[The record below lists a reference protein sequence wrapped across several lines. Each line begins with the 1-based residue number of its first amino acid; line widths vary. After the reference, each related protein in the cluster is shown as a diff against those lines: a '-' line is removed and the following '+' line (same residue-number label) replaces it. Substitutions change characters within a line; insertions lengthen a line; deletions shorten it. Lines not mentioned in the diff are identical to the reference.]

1 MSKRHKSVCIN
12 FEFKEILQGL
22 NFVSYLHILLLIG
35 GNGRRCCR
43 TSKVITS
50 DFFIQPNIPLEVKKA
65 KCKKH
70 CLFLLYQKLWPFQT
84 LAQFM
89 WSKQETGDLSTTI
102 WCKIIDLRSN
112 TGKTS
117 PFHFW
122 YFQYSKIKSPPGPIW
137 LTFPITLQIF
147 HKNVAKGTSDPRWV
161 LWLIQHLE
169 FKAEASTSFE
179 MSVKLQLGFVWK
191 RARNPRTN

>member
-1 MSKRHKSVCIN
+1 MNVKKYYKAGILFHLCI
-12 FEFKEILQGL
+12 FF
-22 NFVSYLHILLLIG
+22 YLLGKMVGDAVAPPKWLLL
-35 GNGRRCCR
+35 
-43 TSKVITS
+43 T
-50 DFFIQPNIPLEVKKA
+50 FFRPNIPLEVKEA

-122 YFQYSKIKSPPGPIW
+122 YFQYSKIKSPPGSICYDCW
-137 LTFPITLQIF
+137 HLQ
-147 HKNVAKGTSDPRWV
+147 
-161 LWLIQHLE
+161 
-169 FKAEASTSFE
+169 
-179 MSVKLQLGFVWK
+179 
-191 RARNPRTN
+191 

>member
-1 MSKRHKSVCIN
+1 MLSHLKSW
-12 FEFKEILQGL
+12 
-22 NFVSYLHILLLIG
+22 LLL
-35 GNGRRCCR
+35 
-43 TSKVITS
+43 T
-50 DFFIQPNIPLEVKKA
+50 FFRPNIPLEVKEA

-179 MSVKLQLGFVWK
+179 ILVKLQIGSFGKGREIHRPFFVPTLTTCLLCCSSINNITVKTDNSW
-191 RARNPRTN
+191 

>member
-1 MSKRHKSVCIN
+1 MNVKKYYKAGILFHLCIFFYWLGKYLEMLSHLKSDY
-12 FEFKEILQGL
+12 FWL
-22 NFVSYLHILLLIG
+22 
-35 GNGRRCCR
+35 
-43 TSKVITS
+43 
-50 DFFIQPNIPLEVKKA
+50 FFRPNIPLEVKEA

-122 YFQYSKIKSPPGPIW
+122 YFQYSKIKSPPGPICYDCW
-137 LTFPITLQIF
+137 
-147 HKNVAKGTSDPRWV
+147 
-161 LWLIQHLE
+161 HL
-169 FKAEASTSFE
+169 K
-179 MSVKLQLGFVWK
+179 
-191 RARNPRTN
+191 